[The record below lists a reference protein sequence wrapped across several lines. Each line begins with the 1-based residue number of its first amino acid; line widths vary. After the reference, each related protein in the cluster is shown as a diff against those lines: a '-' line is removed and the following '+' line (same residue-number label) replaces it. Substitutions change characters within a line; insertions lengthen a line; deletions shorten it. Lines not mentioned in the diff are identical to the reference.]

1 MRTSLPFVM
10 SATALIAATY
20 GLARFG
26 YGLFAPAFEQSF
38 ALTPTLTGTISSGSF
53 VSYCLAAGAAY
64 RLAASPRLTVALA
77 GGVAAVGSTGVACS
91 GSAVV
96 LAASMLLAGAGAG
109 FASPGLVTLV
119 EQSVSTGAS
128 ARVQAVVNSG
138 TGFGVVVAGP
148 LALLLTDQWRTAW
161 WIIAALNIG
170 AAIAVLGTS
179 RRTRTTTAA
188 GQRPALRLSGLKPLR
203 TASVAALL
211 AGAASAAV
219 WTFGRSLVTSE
230 GQLSDS
236 AATVFWVCMGA
247 AGIAGAFS
255 GDLVIRWGIRK
266 AWTMTAVLMGAAT
279 LVLGVLPG
287 NDLAVF
293 TAGACFG
300 ASYVALSGVLIA
312 WATDALPDSAAAGTA
327 ALFITLALGQA
338 AGAAL
343 IGVLLNATNSG
354 TAFVVAAGIAGLSL
368 IPALRRPAAP
378 APVGGS
384 VPSRD
389 RAL

>member
-38 ALTPTLTGTISSGSF
+38 ALTPTLTGAISSGSF

-77 GGVAAVGSTGVACS
+77 GGIAAVGSAGVACS

-119 EQSVSTGAS
+119 EQSVSAGAS
-128 ARVQAVVNSG
+128 ARAQAVVNSG

-170 AAIAVLGTS
+170 AAIAVLVTG
-179 RRTRTTTAA
+179 RRATTTAA

-236 AATVFWVCMGA
+236 AATVFWVCLGA

-255 GDLVIRWGIRK
+255 GDLVIKWGIRK
-266 AWTMTAVLMGAAT
+266 AWTLTAVLMGAAT

-312 WATDALPDSAAAGTA
+312 WATDALPGSAAAGTA

-338 AGAAL
+338 AGAVL
-343 IGVLLNATNSG
+343 IGVLLNATNSV
-354 TAFVVAAGIAGLSL
+354 TTFVVASVIAGVSL
-368 IPALRRPAAP
+368 LPALRRPAAP